1 MLLLLL
7 LIEGWGR
14 LMVDSVLVV
23 YRCVFWC
30 VLLVYWCVL
39 VVFGCVWLC
48 LVVFGCVSE
57 RVDLAS
63 CVQTQHCAL
72 VFGLEFGLC
81 FGSVSSSVLTR
92 LVFGCH

>member
-1 MLLLLL
+1 MMMMMRLARVWGCVLLLLLL

-23 YRCVFWC
+23 YRCVLIVFWC

-48 LVVFGCVSE
+48 LVVFQS
-57 RVDLAS
+57 
-63 CVQTQHCAL
+63 
-72 VFGLEFGLC
+72 
-81 FGSVSSSVLTR
+81 GSI
-92 LVFGCH
+92 